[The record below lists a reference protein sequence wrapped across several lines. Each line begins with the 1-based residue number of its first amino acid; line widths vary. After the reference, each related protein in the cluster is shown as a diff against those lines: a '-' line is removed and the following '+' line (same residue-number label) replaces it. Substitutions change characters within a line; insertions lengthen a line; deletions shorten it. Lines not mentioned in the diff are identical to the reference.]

1 MNANDIRDAAYA
13 QTLQQ
18 FGLQKAAEKS
28 IDPIVKKVR
37 DAYMQQ
43 GALSGGL
50 RGALIGGAG
59 GYLTSDEDDDKL
71 KRTLMGAGLGGVA
84 GAGLGAAHGRYL
96 TRGDTAE
103 SLQKNLLRQSSH
115 GGRDYLD
122 LKRPG
127 QFMSENIA
135 TKYHPGDLVHNAYQ
149 DQGKAQKGVTYT
161 ETEMSDFAKKMLREM
176 YGKG

>member
-13 QTLQQ
+13 QTMRQ
-18 FGLQKAAEKS
+18 FGLQKVAETAV
-28 IDPIVKKVR
+28 DPIVKKVR
-37 DAYMQQ
+37 DAYMRQ

-71 KRTLMGAGLGGVA
+71 KRTLMGVGLGGVA

-103 SLQKNLLRQSSH
+103 ALQKNLLRQSSH

-122 LKRPG
+122 LKSPG
-127 QFMSENIA
+127 TFMSENIA
-135 TKYHPGDLVHNAYQ
+135 TTYHPGDWVHNVYQ
-149 DQGKAQKGVTYT
+149 DRGKAQKGVAYT
-161 ETEMSDFAKKMLREM
+161 EAEMSDFAKKTLREM
-176 YGKG
+176 YGKD